1 MYKDKATVRFLYFYK
16 KYNVIMNNNSPFL
29 LKLIN
34 TSLYYT
40 VVVSV
45 VDVLFSISSEKSL
58 SLFKCVVD
66 SKNNNDTISITKLGL
81 TSKEFYSTIK
91 KLIDVG
97 LVERING
104 KYQITSLGEIVL
116 NAQAKVETAIKY
128 YWELK
133 AIDSIISRY
142 RELPPK
148 ECQHIIDNIIDND
161 EIKEMLVS
169 KNSYNKSTSTALA
182 NTAYQQTH

>member
-1 MYKDKATVRFLYFYK
+1 MLK

-40 VVVSV
+40 VVVS
-45 VDVLFSISSEKSL
+45 
-58 SLFKCVVD
+58 
-66 SKNNNDTISITKLGL
+66 
-81 TSKEFYSTIK
+81 
-91 KLIDVG
+91 
-97 LVERING
+97 ING

-116 NAQAKVETAIKY
+116 NAKAKVETAIKY

-169 KNSYNKSTSTALA
+169 KNSFNKSTFTALA

>member
-1 MYKDKATVRFLYFYK
+1 MSTTTRISISKPLPDHRPQQQPYKFTLTS
-16 KYNVIMNNNSPFL
+16 IFL
-29 LKLIN
+29 LIACD
-34 TSLYYT
+34 SLEYIT
-40 VVVSV
+40 V
-45 VDVLFSISSEKSL
+45 
-58 SLFKCVVD
+58 
-66 SKNNNDTISITKLGL
+66 
-81 TSKEFYSTIK
+81 
-91 KLIDVG
+91 
-97 LVERING
+97 
-104 KYQITSLGEIVL
+104 EI
-116 NAQAKVETAIKY
+116 AIKY

>member
-1 MYKDKATVRFLYFYK
+1 
-16 KYNVIMNNNSPFL
+16 MNNNSPFL

-66 SKNNNDTISITKLGL
+66 SKNNNGTISITKLGL

-97 LVERING
+97 LVERIMAN
-104 KYQITSLGEIVL
+104 IRSLPL
-116 NAQAKVETAIKY
+116 MK
-128 YWELK
+128 
-133 AIDSIISRY
+133 
-142 RELPPK
+142 
-148 ECQHIIDNIIDND
+148 
-161 EIKEMLVS
+161 
-169 KNSYNKSTSTALA
+169 
-182 NTAYQQTH
+182 

>member
-1 MYKDKATVRFLYFYK
+1 
-16 KYNVIMNNNSPFL
+16 MNNNSPFL
-29 LKLIN
+29 LKQIN

-40 VVVSV
+40 AVVSV
-45 VDVLFSISSEKSL
+45 ADVLFSISSEKSL

-66 SKNNNDTISITKLGL
+66 SKNNNGTISITKLGL
-81 TSKEFYSTIK
+81 TSKQFYSTIQ

-97 LVERING
+97 LVERIYG
-104 KYQITSLGEIVL
+104 KYQITSLGEIVF

-148 ECQHIIDNIIDND
+148 ECQRILDNIIDND

-169 KNSYNKSTSTALA
+169 KNSDNKSTSTALA
-182 NTAYQQTH
+182 NTAY

>member
-1 MYKDKATVRFLYFYK
+1 
-16 KYNVIMNNNSPFL
+16 MNNNSPFL

-40 VVVSV
+40 VMVSV
-45 VDVLFSISSEKSL
+45 ADVLFSISTEKSL
-58 SLFKCVVD
+58 SLLKAVVY
-66 SKNNNDTISITKLGL
+66 SKNDNGTINIAKLGL
-81 TSKEFYSTIK
+81 TCKQFYSTIE

-104 KYQITSLGEIVL
+104 KYQITSLGNIVF

-133 AIDSIISRY
+133 AIDSIISKY

-148 ECQHIIDNIIDND
+148 ECQRIIDNIIDND

-169 KNSYNKSTSTALA
+169 KNSDDKSTSTVFAII
-182 NTAYQQTH
+182 

>member
-1 MYKDKATVRFLYFYK
+1 
-16 KYNVIMNNNSPFL
+16 MNNNSPFL

-66 SKNNNDTISITKLGL
+66 SKNNNGTISITKLGL

-133 AIDSIISRY
+133 AIDSIISTY
-142 RELPPK
+142 RELPRE
-148 ECQHIIDNIIDND
+148 ECQRIIDNIIDND

>member
-1 MYKDKATVRFLYFYK
+1 
-16 KYNVIMNNNSPFL
+16 MNNNSPFL

-34 TSLYYT
+34 TTLYYI
-40 VVVSV
+40 VMVSIAE
-45 VDVLFSISSEKSL
+45 VLFSICSEESL
-58 SLFKCVVD
+58 SLFKAVID
-66 SKNNNDTISITKLGL
+66 SKNNNGTISITKLGL
-81 TSKEFYSTIK
+81 TRKQFYSTIK

-104 KYQITSLGEIVL
+104 KYQITSLGKIVF

-133 AIDSIISRY
+133 AIDSIISTY
-142 RELPPK
+142 RELPSK
-148 ECQHIIDNIIDND
+148 ECQRIIDKILDND

-169 KNSYNKSTSTALA
+169 NNVGDKSTSTLFAIHLTNKHTRQRTEENA
-182 NTAYQQTH
+182 INNNWN

>member
-1 MYKDKATVRFLYFYK
+1 
-16 KYNVIMNNNSPFL
+16 MNNNSSFL
-29 LKLIN
+29 LNLIN
-34 TSLYYT
+34 STLYYT
-40 VVVSV
+40 VMVSIA
-45 VDVLFSISSEKSL
+45 DVLFSISSEKSL
-58 SLFKCVVD
+58 SLFKAVVY

-81 TSKEFYSTIK
+81 TSKQFHSMIE

-104 KYQITSLGEIVL
+104 KYQITSLGKIVF

-133 AIDSIISRY
+133 AIDSIISTY
-142 RELPPK
+142 RELPSK
-148 ECQHIIDNIIDND
+148 EYQRIIDNIIGID

-169 KNSYNKSTSTALA
+169 KNIGDKSTTSTAFAIQLTNKQA
-182 NTAYQQTH
+182 RQTVEKNAPSNN

>member
-1 MYKDKATVRFLYFYK
+1 M
-16 KYNVIMNNNSPFL
+16 
-29 LKLIN
+29 
-34 TSLYYT
+34 
-40 VVVSV
+40 VSIAE
-45 VDVLFSISSEKSL
+45 VLFSICSEESL
-58 SLFKCVVD
+58 SLFKAVID
-66 SKNNNDTISITKLGL
+66 SKNNNGTISIAKLGL

-104 KYQITSLGEIVL
+104 KYQITSLGEIVF
-116 NAQAKVETAIKY
+116 NAQAKLETAIKY

-133 AIDSIISRY
+133 AIDSIISTY

-148 ECQHIIDNIIDND
+148 ECQRIIDNMIDND

-169 KNSYNKSTSTALA
+169 KNSHDNSTSTALA